1 MTAHAKLSPSSA
13 HRWMRCAGSVI
24 LEKDLPD
31 SSSEHADL
39 GTAAHFLASE
49 CLEQGKNAADFE
61 GHTIVIIKGNALWI
75 DAATESPVS
84 NFFTVEAEMVENVQV
99 YLDAVR
105 AQAEG
110 NELLVEQRVDFSEF
124 IGVEGSFGTSDVVI
138 LTETEIQVHDL
149 KYGKGVKVD
158 AEENEQTSLYGL
170 GALATFGMFGDFK
183 QVRMVIHQP
192 RLGYQSES
200 VLTVEELYDF
210 ADKAKASASHIR
222 SLEEGLDEGDMGA
235 IADLDSSFN
244 PGEKQCHWCKAKA
257 TCPALQKHLVETIA
271 GEFEDLTQLDLQEE
285 ITNATAQVVSATNA
299 QLSRMY
305 AVIPLLEG
313 WIKAVDSAVHQ
324 KMHAGEAIPGFKMVQ
339 GKKGNRAWT
348 DAEEAEKL
356 LKSMRLK
363 TEQMYDL
370 KLISPT
376 KAEALKKDEAI
387 GPRQWTKIEA
397 LITQADGKP
406 TVAPES
412 DKRPAL
418 DMKPQFEDL
427 TVSE

>member
-75 DAATESPVS
+75 DEATESPVS
-84 NFFTVEAEMVENVQV
+84 NFFTVEAEMVENVQI

-105 AQAEG
+105 SQAEG

-124 IGVEGSFGTSDVVI
+124 VGAEGSFGTSDAVV

-158 AEENEQTSLYGL
+158 AEGNEQLALYGL
-170 GALATFGMFGDFK
+170 GALATFGMFGDFQ

-192 RLGYQSES
+192 RLGYQSEY

-210 ADKAKASASHIR
+210 ANEAKTQVTFIHT
-222 SLEEGLDEGDMGA
+222 LEDGVE
-235 IADLDSSFN
+235 N
-244 PGEKQCHWCKAKA
+244 PDG
-257 TCPALQKHLVETIA
+257 
-271 GEFEDLTQLDLQEE
+271 
-285 ITNATAQVVSATNA
+285 ATNE
-299 QLSRMY
+299 
-305 AVIPLLEG
+305 V
-313 WIKAVDSAVHQ
+313 
-324 KMHAGEAIPGFKMVQ
+324 F
-339 GKKGNRAWT
+339 
-348 DAEEAEKL
+348 
-356 LKSMRLK
+356 
-363 TEQMYDL
+363 
-370 KLISPT
+370 
-376 KAEALKKDEAI
+376 
-387 GPRQWTKIEA
+387 
-397 LITQADGKP
+397 
-406 TVAPES
+406 ES
-412 DKRPAL
+412 
-418 DMKPQFEDL
+418 
-427 TVSE
+427 

>member
-75 DAATESPVS
+75 DEATESPVS
-84 NFFTVEAEMVENVQV
+84 NFFTVEAEMVENVQI

-105 AQAEG
+105 SQAEG

-124 IGVEGSFGTSDVVI
+124 IGVEGSFGTSDAVI

-158 AEENEQTSLYGL
+158 ADENEQTSLYGL

-257 TCPALQKHLVETIA
+257 TCPALQKHLVGTIA

-285 ITNATAQVVSATNA
+285 ITNATAQVPSLENE

-324 KMHAGEAIPGFKMVQ
+324 KIACRRS
-339 GKKGNRAWT
+339 NT
-348 DAEEAEKL
+348 
-356 LKSMRLK
+356 RLQDGSRQ
-363 TEQMYDL
+363 ERQ
-370 KLISPT
+370 
-376 KAEALKKDEAI
+376 
-387 GPRQWTKIEA
+387 PRLDRCRRSRKIA
-397 LITQADGKP
+397 
-406 TVAPES
+406 
-412 DKRPAL
+412 
-418 DMKPQFEDL
+418 
-427 TVSE
+427 

>member
-49 CLEQGKNAADFE
+49 CLEQEKNAADFE

-75 DAATESPVS
+75 DEATESPVS
-84 NFFTVEAEMVENVQV
+84 NFFTVEAEMVENVQI

-105 AQAEG
+105 SQAED

-124 IGVEGSFGTSDVVI
+124 AGAEGSFGTSDAVV

-158 AEENEQTSLYGL
+158 AESNEQLALYGL

-210 ADKAKASASHIR
+210 ARDVKASVSHIH
-222 SLEEGLDEGDMGA
+222 SLEAGLDEGDMGA

-271 GEFEDLTQLDLQEE
+271 GEFEDLTELDLQEE
-285 ITNATAQVVSATNA
+285 ITNATAQVPSLENE

-305 AVIPLLEG
+305 AVIPFLKDGLKQSIQRF
-313 WIKAVDSAVHQ
+313 IKRCMRAKQYPASRWFKARKVIALGLTQ
-324 KMHAGEAIPGFKMVQ
+324 KKQ
-339 GKKGNRAWT
+339 KNC
-348 DAEEAEKL
+348 
-356 LKSMRLK
+356 LKACVLK
-363 TEQMYDL
+363 PNKCMT
-370 KLISPT
+370 
-376 KAEALKKDEAI
+376 
-387 GPRQWTKIEA
+387 
-397 LITQADGKP
+397 
-406 TVAPES
+406 
-412 DKRPAL
+412 
-418 DMKPQFEDL
+418 
-427 TVSE
+427 